1 MPQWKGNS
9 STVQR
14 AYVKNNSMKDSEY
27 EVEEGK
33 MERNRLPT
41 SNTDLFGTMGCH
53 SQAGGKQIIN
63 LINLL

>member
-1 MPQWKGNS
+1 M
-9 STVQR
+9 
-14 AYVKNNSMKDSEY
+14 KNNSMKDSEY

-33 MERNRLPT
+33 MERNWLPT

-53 SQAGGKQIIN
+53 SQAGGKQTIN